1 MSNPVRKK
9 LEREPGNCGIGRR
22 HFQSS
27 SVFDVVTKQK
37 VLLLTYD
44 ILWFV
49 MLCSVMLWFVML
61 CFVMLWF
68 VMLCFVMLWFVM
80 LCYVMVCY
88 VLCLMFIGLFKGI
101 TRVSRYLPIQEFS
114 GSHCM

>member
-9 LEREPGNCGIGRR
+9 LEREPGNYGQGRR

-49 MLCSVMLWFVML
+49 MLCY
-61 CFVMLWF
+61 
-68 VMLCFVMLWFVM
+68 VMLWFVM
-80 LCYVMVCY
+80 LCY
-88 VLCLMFIGLFKGI
+88 GLFCC
-101 TRVSRYLPIQEFS
+101 VSHVYWTI
-114 GSHCM
+114 

>member
-9 LEREPGNCGIGRR
+9 LEREPGNCVIGRR

-49 MLCSVMLWFVML
+49 MLCS
-61 CFVMLWF
+61 VMLWF

>member
-61 CFVMLWF
+61 C
-68 VMLCFVMLWFVM
+68 
-80 LCYVMVCY
+80 YVMVCS
-88 VLCLMFIGLFKGI
+88 VLCFMFIGLFKGI
-101 TRVSRYLPIQEFS
+101 PRVSRYLPIQEFS

>member
-68 VMLCFVMLWFVM
+68 VMFCVS
-80 LCYVMVCY
+80 
-88 VLCLMFIGLFKGI
+88 CLLD
-101 TRVSRYLPIQEFS
+101 YLKA
-114 GSHCM
+114 

>member
-9 LEREPGNCGIGRR
+9 LEREPGNYGQGRR

-37 VLLLTYD
+37 VLLLTYV

-49 MLCSVMLWFVML
+49 MLCS
-61 CFVMLWF
+61 VMLWF